1 MDSDLNTRGLSVT
14 SVSVAKTGLWNVAKN
29 ELKRKGIDMAKILVE
44 LTVPGSNYCE
54 REDTVCP
61 MCFEHEWGD
70 FRCVLF
76 DEELELDENHH
87 HYCIR
92 CDECRQAE
100 VPDEE

>member
-1 MDSDLNTRGLSVT
+1 
-14 SVSVAKTGLWNVAKN
+14 
-29 ELKRKGIDMAKILVE
+29 MAKILVE
-44 LTVPGSNYCE
+44 VTVPGGKYCE
-54 REDTVCP
+54 RENIVCP
-61 MCFEHEWGD
+61 MCFEREWGD

-76 DEELELDENHH
+76 DEDLELDENHH